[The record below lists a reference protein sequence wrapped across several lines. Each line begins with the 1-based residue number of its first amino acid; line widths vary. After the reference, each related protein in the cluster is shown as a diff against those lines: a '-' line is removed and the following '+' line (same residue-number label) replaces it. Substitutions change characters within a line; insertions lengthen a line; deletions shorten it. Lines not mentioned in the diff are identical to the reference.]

1 MLLVR
6 SRQGHH
12 GIAMDKGSYRLFLF
26 MGRHVCGHEKYL
38 PELETFHRRLRQGEM
53 STMDGV
59 ETATEKSDV
68 HW

>member
-26 MGRHVCGHEKYL
+26 MGRHVCRHEMNL
-38 PELETFHRRLRQGEM
+38 PQLKMLRRRLRQGEM